1 MIDYQII
8 HSCLTS
14 NTPTHSYNTHHN
26 TLTTKA
32 AIEWFADLSPTA
44 RSTWLAGNSSRET
57 PHLIPVEIESLGEDA
72 IVWQAEQIGWDG
84 IAKGIIVF
92 SFLSFYRPKLC
103 TTW

>member
-44 RSTWLAGNSSRET
+44 RYEYR
-57 PHLIPVEIESLGEDA
+57 HLI
-72 IVWQAEQIGWDG
+72 GW
-84 IAKGIIVF
+84 KF
-92 SFLSFYRPKLC
+92 QP
-103 TTW
+103 